1 MRRWLS
7 ALPLLALP
15 LLVIACAERAKAGA
29 ADYSEIVARDI
40 PKIEKAIGVKFKTPP
55 RLELRSRDQVREFL
69 LLKMK
74 EPNVQKE
81 LANSAATY
89 KLLGMI
95 PDTMHL
101 DDLYVRVLTEQIIG
115 YYDPKTK
122 VLYVVK
128 DAPEDYAGLTIMHEL
143 VHALQDQYVNMD
155 SLQSVTGDDDRAA
168 AIQAVIEGQATYEQM
183 YITSNG
189 SGNIAVQIPGGWE
202 RMRQMIREASETQ
215 PMLSSAPIAIKES
228 LLFPYVNGADFVRRY
243 KARRPGKLPF
253 DSLPVSTEQLMHEN
267 AYFGTPPDVPSVVTL
282 PTVANQVT
290 QNNMGEFGTRL
301 FVYTHTRDQD
311 RSIRA
316 SNGWDGDRYVV
327 VKTPSGNAIAW
338 VTVWDTPTDAAEFVS
353 AVDAVVAKR
362 FFVKPRI
369 TGEKRHFDA
378 GKRTIDV
385 DVREIDGRT
394 VVLYT
399 EVPAGEST
407 NVIDFSKVQVKA
419 R

>member
-1 MRRWLS
+1 M
-7 ALPLLALP
+7 
-15 LLVIACAERAKAGA
+15 
-29 ADYSEIVARDI
+29 
-40 PKIEKAIGVKFKTPP
+40 
-55 RLELRSRDQVREFL
+55 
-69 LLKMK
+69 
-74 EPNVQKE
+74 
-81 LANSAATY
+81 
-89 KLLGMI
+89 
-95 PDTMHL
+95 
-101 DDLYVRVLTEQIIG
+101 
-115 YYDPKTK
+115 
-122 VLYVVK
+122 
-128 DAPEDYAGLTIMHEL
+128 
-143 VHALQDQYVNMD
+143 
-155 SLQSVTGDDDRAA
+155 
-168 AIQAVIEGQATYEQM
+168 
-183 YITSNG
+183 
-189 SGNIAVQIPGGWE
+189 
-202 RMRQMIREASETQ
+202 
-215 PMLSSAPIAIKES
+215 
-228 LLFPYVNGADFVRRY
+228 
-243 KARRPGKLPF
+243 PF

-267 AYFGTPPDVPSVVTL
+267 AYFGAPPDVPSLVTL
-282 PTVANQVT
+282 PPVANQVT

-327 VKTPSGNAIAW
+327 VKTPSGDAIAW

-394 VVLYT
+394 AVLYT

-407 NVIDFSKVQVKA
+407 SVIDFSKVQVKA